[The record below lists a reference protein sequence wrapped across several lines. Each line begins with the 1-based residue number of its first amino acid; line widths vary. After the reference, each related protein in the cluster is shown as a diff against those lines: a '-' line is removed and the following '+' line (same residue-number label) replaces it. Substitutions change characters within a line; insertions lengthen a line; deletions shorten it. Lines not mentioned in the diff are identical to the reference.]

1 MNARH
6 LGGHPTN
13 HGGGHGEQT
22 VTRARMPADV
32 DAPDKV
38 AYGLTFRQLAI
49 LAVAAV
55 GSYFAWQ
62 ALHRLV
68 PIPVLVGAA
77 VILGG
82 LVFGI
87 AVGRRDGL
95 PLDVWL
101 LHGIRFG
108 RAPRALSSGSAG
120 RTRPAPEWVEVP
132 KAARV
137 ALPAPLVLPASAI
150 GDDGEITLPSA
161 RAAIVAATTT
171 NLALRTPGE
180 QAALVEAFGRWLNSL
195 NAPTQIVVSAQPVDL
210 HRHAAALAAT
220 ARALPDPALEGACAD
235 HAAFLADLADRR
247 DPLRRQVL
255 IVTRTPTG
263 ERVEHAARRR
273 AEDTTRALSGL
284 GVTARVLD
292 GAAVTAA
299 LAAAADPYRPP
310 RPGGLAHRTPSSPH
324 PPNHTRNPGRDEP
337 TDEHPAH
344 PKAPTQ
350 PAKPQRRNLPGRAAR
365 QRRQHRQP

>member
-1 MNARH
+1 MNA
-6 LGGHPTN
+6 GHRTN
-13 HGGGHGEQT
+13 HTANHSGGNGEP
-22 VTRARMPADV
+22 VLTRARMPADV

-38 AYGLTFRQLAI
+38 AYGLTFRQLAM

-55 GSYFAWQ
+55 CFYFAWQ
-62 ALHRLV
+62 ALHLLV
-68 PIPVLVGAA
+68 PIPVLVAAA

-108 RAPRALSSGSAG
+108 RAPRALSSGGAG
-120 RTRPAPEWVEVP
+120 TQPAPQWVEVP

-150 GDDGEITLPSA
+150 GDDGEITLPGA
-161 RAAIVAATTT
+161 RAAVVAATTT

-180 QAALVEAFGRWLNSL
+180 QTALVEAFGRWLNSL

-210 HRHAAALAAT
+210 HRHAAALAEA
-220 ARALPDPALEGACAD
+220 ARTLPDPALEGACAD
-235 HAAFLADLADRR
+235 HAAFLADLAERR

-255 IVTRTPTG
+255 VVTRTPTG

-273 AEDTTRALSGL
+273 AEDTARALSGL
-284 GVTARVLD
+284 GVTGRVLD

-310 RPGGLAHRTPSSPH
+310 RLGGLAA
-324 PPNHTRNPGRDEP
+324 PNTVI
-337 TDEHPAH
+337 TTA
-344 PKAPTQ
+344 TQ
-350 PAKPQRRNLPGRAAR
+350 PRTTSPKRRVNR
-365 QRRQHRQP
+365 